1 MPAGRTSPSVA
12 LGRWTVTNPYATAPR
27 TVAILTRTVHTGAM
41 AVFIGGSITHAPSA
55 SLRPWRWLT
64 TLTGLA
70 LLASEAS
77 HSPNWIHQGRGLMT
91 AAHVGVLVAAH
102 ASSRSGTAAP
112 VAALLI
118 GAVASHLPRS
128 VRTWSVLHRRAMPEA
143 ADPARGQGR
152 AHELTSRAGQRF
164 AQ

>member
-1 MPAGRTSPSVA
+1 MTNPPRGTIAPGAAARSRRSDTQAGRGSPSHTIGGWSLA
-12 LGRWTVTNPYATAPR
+12 NPYATAPR
-27 TVAILTRTVHTGAM
+27 TVAILTRTLHTGAM
-41 AVFIGGSITHAPSA
+41 AVFIGGRITHAPAA

-77 HSPNWIHQGRGLMT
+77 HSRNWLHQGRGLT
-91 AAHVGVLVAAH
+91 TTAHVAVLVAGH
-102 ASSRSGTAAP
+102 VSPRLGTAAP

-128 VRTWSVLHRRAMPEA
+128 VRTWSVLYRRVLP
-143 ADPARGQGR
+143 
-152 AHELTSRAGQRF
+152 
-164 AQ
+164 